1 MSNYWTFNMET
12 GFEVYILP
20 RIYNVMF
27 EKKLA
32 DYKLADYNDNSGLQ
46 WNGGQYSPSTLHEL
60 IQSWGCPEGVK
71 SVVRI
76 IFYDEEDSLRWLKE
90 PVRI

>member
-1 MSNYWTFNMET
+1 MET

-20 RIYNVMF
+20 RIYNAMF

-32 DYKLADYNDNSGLQ
+32 EYNDTSGLQ
-46 WNGGQYSPSTLHEL
+46 WKGGQYSPSTLHEL